1 MPIPHRLPWA
11 GRCQTPVWPIGL
23 AVSLLCGT
31 LTVQAAEPASEAGR
45 LASSAGQAQPPVQ
58 VVDGVLPFRQYE
70 RIEITGSSIVRKQQ
84 TQALPVQII
93 TRDDIVKRGLGTV
106 VEVLQRLPLMAA
118 FNDASQ
124 LSDAIGGY
132 ANAGLHG
139 LPAGTLVLIDGQRMA
154 PYGRQSLGGFER
166 SGVEIGQLPLAA
178 VERIEILTD
187 GASTRYGTDAM
198 AGVVNIITR
207 SGIRGVELHASHSLP
222 DEHKGRGWRAGLA
235 LGKGRLAVDG
245 YRLVLAADV
254 QRRDAL
260 MGADRPAI
268 SRGRHDFEHR
278 GQSYSVDGGLLS
290 HYTSPAT
297 VLTYTPDPVFT
308 SPGLYDQGRC
318 PQGYLPVI
326 GQPACMNSPY
336 RERSLYPALSATRLA
351 GKFETALTPDHTFYL
366 QWLWADIR
374 ERAAV
379 DGWPSAFVA
388 LDPSDAPG
396 FDPGLRVQSQVRSPQ
411 YLLWRPGGIGL
422 RDREYRQLNARL
434 SAGLK
439 GLWQGWDYHAS
450 VYHAWADVDRYQ
462 EDFDTASVR
471 FGAGGLLTLENTRQP
486 LTADSPLYQ
495 QLQALRRPALLDD
508 GRTTLNAFELRASRV
523 LGEVDGRELL
533 LGVGVDGRM
542 EHTDFRAGL
551 SRQPSFEGQ
560 RTLRAGHAELH
571 LPLSETLDLIP
582 ALRHDR
588 YSDVGSTTHAKLA
601 ARWRLRPAWAMR
613 ASVGSGFRAPSL
625 GQTLEQP
632 RPYFLSGSRLAMVC
646 SGNGPQAAELR
657 AIASALGGRCAE
669 GAYEV
674 HTNGNRELQPE
685 TSRHSSLG
693 LAFSPSRNLTVAADY
708 WHVRIE
714 DQLGLLPE
722 VSLLASP
729 ARQSRHFILDAQ
741 GKLALVVPPVNLG
754 TTVRAGVDFEA
765 RWRQPTGWGL
775 MTTVAQ
781 GTWMHRSWTRQPG
794 DASKRAD
801 LGAYNLLST
810 SVTPRLQARLSTT
823 LVREGW
829 QLQAGLN
836 HTAGYT
842 DAPVRALGPE
852 GVQVI
857 DDRRVKAWNT
867 LDLTVARAIDRQW
880 QWRVNVTNLL
890 NASAPLSFAQTTT
903 GVFGANTQLS
913 QLWGRTVH
921 LELSGRF

>member
-1 MPIPHRLPWA
+1 MRRLPSLA
-11 GRCQTPVWPIGL
+11 PHPCLRLGRWLFFASLATAALAETQDEPHAPTPDQP
-23 AVSLLCGT
+23 
-31 LTVQAAEPASEAGR
+31 
-45 LASSAGQAQPPVQ
+45 QPPLQ
-58 VVDGVLPFRQYE
+58 IIDSTLPFRQFD
-70 RIEITGSSIVRKQQ
+70 RVEITGSSIVRKQQ

-106 VEVLQRLPLMAA
+106 VEVLQRLPLMAG

-124 LSDAIGGY
+124 MSDAIGGY

-166 SGVEIGQLPLAA
+166 SGVEIGQLPLSA

-207 SGIRGVELHASHSLP
+207 SGVRGVELHASQSLP
-222 DEHKGRGWRAGLA
+222 DRQKGSGWRAGLA
-235 LGKGRLAVDG
+235 LGKGRLASEG
-245 YRLVLAADV
+245 YQLVLMADV

-260 MGADRPAI
+260 MGADRPAL
-268 SRGRHDFEHR
+268 SRGRHHFDHR

-290 HYTSPAT
+290 HYTSPGT
-297 VLTYTPDPVFT
+297 LLTYTPAPVFS
-308 SPGLYDQGRC
+308 SPGLFADGRC
-318 PQGYLPVI
+318 PEGHVQVI
-326 GQPACMNSPY
+326 GQPACMSSPY
-336 RERSLYPALSATRLA
+336 AERSLYPALSATRLA
-351 GKFETALTPDHTFYL
+351 GKLEALLTPDHRAYL

-374 ERAAV
+374 ERAWV

-396 FDPGLRVQSQVRSPQ
+396 IDPGLRADSGPRNPQ
-411 YLLWRPGGIGL
+411 YLLWRPTGIGL
-422 RDREYRQLNARL
+422 RDREYRQHNGRL

-439 GLWQGWDYHAS
+439 GFWQGWDYHAGL
-450 VYHAWADVDRYQ
+450 YHARAHVDRHQ
-462 EDFDTASVR
+462 EDFDTSGVR
-471 FGAGGLLTLENTRQP
+471 QGAGGLLTLENIRQP
-486 LTADSPLYQ
+486 LTPDSLLYR
-495 QLQALRRPALLDD
+495 QLQALRQPALLDR
-508 GRTTLNAFELRASRV
+508 GHSTLKAFELRASRV
-523 LGEVDGRELL
+523 LADIDGRELL
-533 LGVGVDGRM
+533 LGVGADWRQ

-551 SRQPSFEGQ
+551 SRQPPFDGK

-571 LPLSETLDLIP
+571 LPLTETLDLIP

-588 YSDVGSTTHAKLA
+588 YSDVGSTTNAKLA
-601 ARWRLRPAWAMR
+601 ARWRLHPAWAMR
-613 ASVGSGFRAPSL
+613 GSVGTGFRAPSL

-646 SGNGPQAAELR
+646 SGNGSQATALR
-657 AIASALGGRCAE
+657 AIASALGGRCAD

-674 HTNGNRELQPE
+674 HTNGNRELEPE

-693 LAFSPSRNLTVAADY
+693 LAFSPGRNLTVAADY
-708 WHVRIE
+708 WQVRIE

-722 VSLLASP
+722 VTLLASP
-729 ARQSRHFILDAQ
+729 ARQSHRFTLDAQ
-741 GKLALVVPPVNLG
+741 GQLALVLPPVNLG

-765 RWRQPTGWGL
+765 RWRRPTHWGL
-775 MTTVAQ
+775 LTTVAQ
-781 GTWMHRSWTRQPG
+781 GTWMHRSWTRPSAQE
-794 DASKRAD
+794 AQQSD
-801 LGAYNLLST
+801 LGAYNLQSS
-810 SVTPRLQARLSTT
+810 SVTPRWQARLSTT
-823 LVREGW
+823 LVRDDW

-842 DAPVRALGPE
+842 DAPVRAQGPE

-857 DDRRVKAWNT
+857 DDHRVKAWNT